1 MRKYPREQVEEV
13 DLVEVL
19 VILELQEIES
29 PCVANILLSEETGGS
44 LSGILS
50 LMVSFTSFTN
60 ESNG

>member
-1 MRKYPREQVEEV
+1 MEEV

-50 LMVSFTSFTN
+50 LMVSFTSVTN